1 MSEILQSIFGVY
13 TPITTE
19 VYSDA
24 GEYVGTVVASGMAG
38 VDWQY
43 LAGVALFAI
52 VLISVFKLLGVI
64 LKNG

>member
-1 MSEILQSIFGVY
+1 MTQILQDIFGAY
-13 TPITTE
+13 TPVTTE

-52 VLISVFKLLGVI
+52 VLISVFKLLGVV

>member
-1 MSEILQSIFGVY
+1 MTQILQDIFGVY
-13 TPITTE
+13 TPVMAD
-19 VYSDA
+19 VYDA
-24 GEYVGTVVASGMAG
+24 TGNYVGTTVASGMAG

>member
-1 MSEILQSIFGVY
+1 MTQILQDIFGVY

>member
-1 MSEILQSIFGVY
+1 MTEILQSIFGVY
-13 TPITTE
+13 TPVLTD
-19 VYSDA
+19 VYDA
-24 GEYVGTVVASGMAG
+24 TGTFVGTTVASGMAG